1 MFSKKKPE
9 GTEDQ
14 AYDLM
19 NLGGFGGLQRKS
31 SPGTTEPSPNGKP
44 FENAIKQSGR
54 TVEQVIKEQEEDISP
69 DFYQKDPNTFSLV
82 ANYFYEVLIKV
93 KSNLKQGKEFEV
105 DLDGNIPMNML
116 KSSTAFS
123 KDTATSYITSTFAL
137 VAAIFISLD
146 TRDIK
151 DEERF
156 SLLQLT
162 KGVFGAIENFCN
174 KEFGTETKQ
183 QTSEKNGEDKKDL
196 KQLSEALQN
205 NPNIPD
211 DLKKGLK
218 DIASLFSGETPL
230 AEIQFKNAI
239 ESLTDDQTKG
249 KYLET
254 IEGNIFTA
262 TFSSDY
268 FKEYYPNVNALKAE
282 LKNVDKYIEFY
293 AYGIY
298 ANAYS
303 EDREFALT
311 KFSTKLAEADN
322 SEIAAMV
329 FGVACSAI
337 VQNRAGKESIH
348 AQIFTIASQYLAH
361 QEKSKAETK
370 ASFAQGFKERGI
382 EVSDSTLNMVSQ
394 FAEDYAKQTV
404 QTEEDK
410 NRLKQD
416 FEPIAQKYKHL
427 DSKESDKVLVAFEQL
442 IDIMKSEFTEVEEH
456 KEFIAFIERQK
467 TNPNVLKVV
476 ELVLQ
481 SYAKLGALDENGIR
495 EFLKIKDQVAH
506 FIQSNKDLE
515 QRKIMETVLFP
526 IATVTAI
533 SMVHGLVEQMGL
545 SEEHKLKLRD
555 RFQELTEE
563 YREIAEHEDEP
574 NSEILKELQQL
585 IAENPDQDPMEL
597 LVKHIGS
604 KFDNTR

>member
-174 KEFGTETKQ
+174 KEFG
-183 QTSEKNGEDKKDL
+183 KN
-196 KQLSEALQN
+196 S
-205 NPNIPD
+205 
-211 DLKKGLK
+211 
-218 DIASLFSGETPL
+218 SR
-230 AEIQFKNAI
+230 
-239 ESLTDDQTKG
+239 
-249 KYLET
+249 LE
-254 IEGNIFTA
+254 
-262 TFSSDY
+262 
-268 FKEYYPNVNALKAE
+268 E
-282 LKNVDKYIEFY
+282 L
-293 AYGIY
+293 
-298 ANAYS
+298 
-303 EDREFALT
+303 
-311 KFSTKLAEADN
+311 
-322 SEIAAMV
+322 M
-329 FGVACSAI
+329 
-337 VQNRAGKESIH
+337 
-348 AQIFTIASQYLAH
+348 
-361 QEKSKAETK
+361 
-370 ASFAQGFKERGI
+370 
-382 EVSDSTLNMVSQ
+382 
-394 FAEDYAKQTV
+394 QTV